1 MVLKEGYH
9 YQIIPD
15 KGDDQ
20 AWNVRI
26 LAGMFTETVLRYGV
40 IKFNGKGKEKY
51 MSFNFDI
58 VYTPDS
64 ELTSDSI
71 ELQEFAG
78 NMLEQIMAQGI
89 KEGSNA
95 SKEFETLQRN
105 ILRDI
110 KMSMKW
116 IGMMKFRLMII

>member
-64 ELTSDSI
+64 ELTNDSI

-89 KEGSNA
+89 KEGSVI
-95 SKEFETLQRN
+95 SREIPDVHETN
-105 ILRDI
+105 
-110 KMSMKW
+110 
-116 IGMMKFRLMII
+116 